1 MRHEF
6 LGDSYDAVKRLWCQ
20 LLGSWATVYA
30 HPQFIPLDLRTA
42 YTRLTKI
49 EMLPDKP
56 RGAFSILNDP
66 DTGITTKAQPSLCVT
81 HVSIE
86 QIAYQCRSS
95 GARCVT
101 TFDQSFKRST
111 AEGDNT
117 TQRQVKLRA
126 LTEHGIPCFY
136 YASHAAFLFAFAS
149 ENCMAEA
156 MSLLVSGGIPQR
168 RIEEVKSRERVR

>member
-30 HPQFIPLDLRTA
+30 HPQFIPLNLQTA
-42 YTRLTKI
+42 YTHLTKI
-49 EMLPDKP
+49 AMLPDKP

-66 DTGITTKAQPSLCVT
+66 DTGIKTKAQPSSRVT

-86 QIAYQCRSS
+86 LIVCQCRSS
-95 GARCVT
+95 GARCVI
-101 TFDQSFKRST
+101 TFDQSFKRSKT
-111 AEGDNT
+111 EGDNRA
-117 TQRQVKLRA
+117 QRQVKLRA
-126 LTEHGIPCFY
+126 LTEHDIPCFY
-136 YASHAAFLFAFAS
+136 YASHATFLFAFAS
-149 ENCMAEA
+149 DNYMSEA

-168 RIEEVKSRERVR
+168 RIEQVK

>member
-6 LGDSYDAVKRLWCQ
+6 LGDSYDAVKRLWSQ

-30 HPQFIPLDLRTA
+30 HPRFIPLDLRTA
-42 YTRLTKI
+42 YTRLTMI

-66 DTGITTKAQPSLCVT
+66 DTGITMNAQPSSCTT

-95 GARCVT
+95 GARCVI
-101 TFDQSFKRST
+101 TFDQSFKRSK
-111 AEGDNT
+111 AEGDNA
-117 TQRQVKLRA
+117 TQRHVKLRA
-126 LTEHGIPCFY
+126 LTEHDIRCFY
-136 YASHAAFLFAFAS
+136 YASHATFLFAS
-149 ENCMAEA
+149 VSDNYMVEA
-156 MSLLVSGGIPQR
+156 MSLLVRGGIPQR
-168 RIEEVKSRERVR
+168 RIELLK

>member
-30 HPQFIPLDLRTA
+30 HPRFIPLDLRTA
-42 YTRLTKI
+42 YTHLTKI

-66 DTGITTKAQPSLCVT
+66 DTGITTKAQPSSCAT

-101 TFDQSFKRST
+101 TFDQSFKRSK

-126 LTEHGIPCFY
+126 LTEHDIPCFY
-136 YASHAAFLFAFAS
+136 YASHATFLFAF
-149 ENCMAEA
+149 
-156 MSLLVSGGIPQR
+156 VSDNYTWWRPCHFWSVGAYR
-168 RIEEVKSRERVR
+168 NEESSR